1 VKGVCGLAV
10 SALHQAVSFTFCA
23 ALFTAAVLLLGTAG
37 QQQQEQQ
44 AASGVYN
51 AGEVAAVKAAYMA
64 AVVVKAKLWSP
75 RFIATNAA
83 VLLAHR
89 AVEQE

>member
-1 VKGVCGLAV
+1 
-10 SALHQAVSFTFCA
+10 
-23 ALFTAAVLLLGTAG
+23 VLLLGTAG
-37 QQQQEQQ
+37 QQQQQPAE
-44 AASGVYN
+44 VYN
-51 AGEVAAVKAAYMA
+51 PGEVAAAKAAYMA

-89 AVEQE
+89 AMEQE